1 MKQRRL
7 FLVAIV
13 MLVVVSLACSL
24 GGGDTTQPT
33 AIPQQ
38 PQGTPPGQVTL
49 PPIAQV
55 TLPPV
60 VEQPTITPLGP
71 TQAPPPTPTET
82 PPSGTGPGGCVL
94 SAAFV
99 ADLTIPDNTI
109 EAPNASF
116 IKTWRIKNNGTCT
129 WDPSYQLVFAEG
141 NQMNGPAGVPINNT
155 LPGAN
160 LDVSV
165 NLKAPSLPS
174 GTPYIGKW
182 RLKASNAVIFGGF
195 TVVIIVPLPPTATPT
210 ATPTTAPTGAWSGHW
225 ETNCGTYGCGVMDL
239 VQTGGTVAGTYAGSS
254 ATGTINGTVNGN
266 HLKGTWSISGSNGK
280 IDWWLGSGLV
290 KWRGNWDG
298 VNDWCGHRTGETD
311 PAPCGVGTFD
321 GNWTVVCEGCDGAM
335 HIDQDGKNFTGT
347 YVNGTIDGT
356 IDGDIADGQ
365 WHSAGFSGLIK
376 WNLLSYN
383 QFNGHYFG
391 LTPGTFK
398 WCGYRGGAT
407 EPVPCDAP

>member
-1 MKQRRL
+1 MQRYRR
-7 FLVAIV
+7 FLAGLIMLIV
-13 MLVVVSLACSL
+13 TSLACSL

-60 VEQPTITPLGP
+60 VEQPTITPQVP
-71 TQAPPPTPTET
+71 TLTPAPSPTPTDT

-94 SAAFV
+94 NAAFV

-182 RLKASNAVIFGGF
+182 RLKASNGVIFGGF
-195 TVVIIVPLPPTATPT
+195 TVVIVVPLPASPTPTPT
-210 ATPTTAPTGAWSGHW
+210 ASATPGGGPWAGHW
-225 ETNCGTYGCGVMDL
+225 ETDCGIDACAGMDL
-239 VQTGGTVAGTYAGSS
+239 VQTGSTVVGTYAGGS
-254 ATGTINGTVNGN
+254 GTINGTVNGN
-266 HLKGTWSISGSNGK
+266 HLHGTWTRVGSGS
-280 IDWWLGSGLV
+280 IDWWLNGSQT
-290 KWRGNWDG
+290 KWRGNYG
-298 VNDWCGHRTGETD
+298 GTVGWCAHRTGDTN

-321 GNWTVVCEGCDGAM
+321 GDWTATCAGCNGAM
-335 HIDQDGKNFTGT
+335 HIDQNGQNFTGT
-347 YVNGTIDGT
+347 YHGGDRTVDGT
-356 IDGDIADGQ
+356 IDGNVVTGQ
-365 WHSAGFSGLIK
+365 WHNGGLSGPMT
-376 WNLLSYN
+376 WNLVNYN
-383 QFNGHYFG
+383 KLQGNYGG
-391 LTPGTFK
+391 SNQ
-398 WCGYRGGAT
+398 WCGVRDGSGASV
-407 EPVPCDAP
+407 PVPCLWP